1 MIHILIMTDHMD
13 ENRLGSRLRRY
24 TRVGTSL
31 GGLAVQLGANR
42 VLGTKLDQGK
52 HAAALK
58 DALGDLKGPLMKAAQ
73 LLASIPDALP
83 KEYSEDLRQ
92 LQSNAP
98 PMGWTFVK
106 RRMKS
111 ELGPDWQ
118 SKFTSFERDAAAAA
132 SLGQVHRAVLPDG
145 TDVACKLQ
153 YPDMSSAVEADLRQ
167 LAWAFGVYR
176 SYDKAIDPSGVFEE
190 LSARLREELDY
201 IREARHLRLYDEML
215 AQETVVHIPP
225 VHEEF
230 SSQRLLTMTWVNG
243 TPLMDFIRGGASVED
258 RETVAQNMFRAWYV
272 PFYNY
277 GVIHGDPH
285 FGNYTIRDD
294 LSINML
300 DFGCVRFFQAK
311 FVKGVIDLYEA
322 LQTGNDELAVSAYE
336 AWGFTDITRE
346 LIDVLHV
353 WAGFIFQPLLEDKPR
368 LISQTNTGEY
378 GAEVARNV
386 HQELKRVGGVKLP
399 REFVFMDR
407 AAIGLGSVFMHL
419 DAEINWHRMF
429 NELIHDFDID
439 TMIERQKTM
448 FGKHGQPMPEELD

>member
-1 MIHILIMTDHMD
+1 MTDRMD

-42 VLGTKLDQGK
+42 VLGTKLDQTR
-52 HAAALK
+52 HASALK

-83 KEYSEDLRQ
+83 KEYAEDLRQ

-106 RRMKS
+106 RRMKA
-111 ELGPDWQ
+111 ELGSDWQ
-118 SKFTSFERDAAAAA
+118 GRFAEFERDAAAAA
-132 SLGQVHRAVLPDG
+132 SLGQVHRAVLHDG
-145 TDVACKLQ
+145 TKVACKLQ

-167 LAWAFGVYR
+167 LAWAFGLYR

-201 IREARHLRLYDEML
+201 IREARHLGLYEEML
-215 AQETVVHIPP
+215 SAESEVHIPP
-225 VHEEF
+225 VHHDVSTE
-230 SSQRLLTMTWVNG
+230 RLLTMTWVEG
-243 TPLMDFIRGGASVED
+243 TPLMDFIRSEPSEEQ
-258 RETVAQNMFRAWYV
+258 RQTVARNMFRAWYV
-272 PFYNY
+272 PFYNF

-285 FGNYTIRDD
+285 FGNYSIRED

-300 DFGCVRFFQAK
+300 DFGCVRFFPAR

-322 LQTGNDELAVSAYE
+322 LQTGDEALAVSAYE
-336 AWGFTDITRE
+336 AWGFKDIRRE
-346 LIDVLHV
+346 LIDVLHM
-353 WAGFIFQPLLEDKPR
+353 WAGFIFSPLLEDKPR
-368 LISQTNTGEY
+368 LISETNTGEY
-378 GAEVARNV
+378 GAAVARDV

-407 AAIGLGSVFMHL
+407 AAVGLGSVFMHL
-419 DAEINWHRMF
+419 DAKMNWHQMF
-429 NELIHDFDID
+429 NELITDFDVD
-439 TMIERQKTM
+439 AMEARQAEL
-448 FGKHGQPMPEELD
+448 FGRHGQPMPSELD

>member
-1 MIHILIMTDHMD
+1 MTDRMD

-42 VLGTKLDQGK
+42 VLGTRLDQTR
-52 HAAALK
+52 HASALK

-83 KEYSEDLRQ
+83 KEYAEDLRQ

-111 ELGPDWQ
+111 ELGADWQ
-118 SKFTSFERDAAAAA
+118 GRFQAFEREAAAAA
-132 SLGQVHRAVLPDG
+132 SLGQVHRAVTPDG
-145 TDVACKLQ
+145 VTVACKLQ

-167 LAWAFGVYR
+167 LAWAFGIYQ
-176 SYDKAIDPSGVFEE
+176 SYDKAIDPSGVFDE

-201 IREARHLRLYDEML
+201 VREARHLRLYAEML
-215 AQETVVHIPP
+215 KDEAQVHIPP
-225 VHEEF
+225 VHDAL
-230 SSQRLLTMTWVNG
+230 STQRLLTMTWVQG
-243 TPLMDFIRGGASVED
+243 TPLMDFIRAEPSEEQ
-258 RETVAQNMFRAWYV
+258 RKTVAANMFRAWYV

-300 DFGCVRFFQAK
+300 DFGCVRFFPAS
-311 FVKGVIDLYEA
+311 FVKAVIDLYEA
-322 LQTGNDELAVSAYE
+322 LQTGDEALAVSAYE
-336 AWGFTDITRE
+336 AWGFSNLTHE
-346 LIDVLHV
+346 LVEILHI
-353 WAGFIFQPLLEDKPR
+353 WAGFIFQPLLEDKSR
-368 LISQTNTGEY
+368 LISTTNSGEY

-407 AAIGLGSVFMHL
+407 AAVGLGSVFMHL
-419 DAEINWHRMF
+419 NAEMNWHRMF
-429 NELIHDFDID
+429 QDLITDFDVEA
-439 TMIERQKTM
+439 MERRQQEM
-448 FGKHGQPMPEELD
+448 FGRFDQPMPHELD

>member
-1 MIHILIMTDHMD
+1 M
-13 ENRLGSRLRRY
+13 
-24 TRVGTSL
+24 

-42 VLGTKLDQGK
+42 VLGTRLDQTR
-52 HAAALK
+52 HASALK

-83 KEYSEDLRQ
+83 KEYAEDLRQ

-111 ELGPDWQ
+111 ELGADWQ
-118 SKFTSFERDAAAAA
+118 GRFQAFEREAAAAA
-132 SLGQVHRAVLPDG
+132 SLGQVHRAVTPDG
-145 TDVACKLQ
+145 VTVACKLQ

-167 LAWAFGVYR
+167 LAWAFGIYQ
-176 SYDKAIDPSGVFEE
+176 SYDKAIDPSGVFDE

-201 IREARHLRLYDEML
+201 VREARHLRLYAEML
-215 AQETVVHIPP
+215 KDEAQVHIPP
-225 VHEEF
+225 VHDAL
-230 SSQRLLTMTWVNG
+230 STQRLLTMTWVQG
-243 TPLMDFIRGGASVED
+243 TPLMDFIRAEPSEEQ
-258 RETVAQNMFRAWYV
+258 RKTVAANMFRAWYV

-300 DFGCVRFFQAK
+300 DFGCVRFFPAS
-311 FVKGVIDLYEA
+311 FVKAVIDLYEA
-322 LQTGNDELAVSAYE
+322 LQTGDEALAVSAYE
-336 AWGFTDITRE
+336 AWGFSNLTHE
-346 LIDVLHV
+346 LVEILHI
-353 WAGFIFQPLLEDKPR
+353 WAGFIFQPLLEDKSR
-368 LISQTNTGEY
+368 LISTTNSGEY

-407 AAIGLGSVFMHL
+407 AAVGLGSVFMHL
-419 DAEINWHRMF
+419 NAEMNWHRMF
-429 NELIHDFDID
+429 QDLITDFDVEA
-439 TMIERQKTM
+439 MERRQQEM
-448 FGKHGQPMPEELD
+448 FGRFDQPMPHELD

>member
-1 MIHILIMTDHMD
+1 MD

-31 GGLAVQLGANR
+31 GGLAMQLGANR
-42 VLGTKLDQGK
+42 VLGTKLNQGK

-83 KEYSEDLRQ
+83 KEYAEDLRQ

-111 ELGPDWQ
+111 EMGSDWQ
-118 SKFTSFERDAAAAA
+118 AKFQSFERDAAAAA

-167 LAWAFGVYR
+167 LAWAFGLYR
-176 SYDKAIDPSGVFEE
+176 SYDKAIDPSGVFVE

-201 IREARHLRLYDEML
+201 VREARHLRLYDEML
-215 AQETVVHIPP
+215 QDEPVVHVPP

-230 SSQRLLTMTWVNG
+230 STERLLTMTWVHG
-243 TPLMDFIRGGASVED
+243 TPLINFIRGGASEED
-258 RETVAQNMFRAWYV
+258 RKTVAQNMFRAWYV

-322 LQTGNDELAVSAYE
+322 LQTGDDELAVSAYE
-336 AWGFTDITRE
+336 AWGFTDITRD

-429 NELIHDFDID
+429 NELIHDFDVDKMID
-439 TMIERQKTM
+439 RQKRL
-448 FGKHGQPMPEELD
+448 FDKHGQPMPEELD

>member
-1 MIHILIMTDHMD
+1 MTDQMD

-83 KEYSEDLRQ
+83 KEYAEDLRQ

-111 ELGPDWQ
+111 ELGSDWQ

-215 AQETVVHIPP
+215 AQEPSVHIPP

-230 SSQRLLTMTWVNG
+230 SSQRLLTMTWVHG
-243 TPLMDFIRGGASVED
+243 TPLIDFIRGGASMQD

-285 FGNYTIRDD
+285 FGNYTIRED
-294 LSINML
+294 LGINML

-322 LQTGNDELAVSAYE
+322 LQTGDDDLAVSAYE
-336 AWGFTDITRE
+336 AWGFTDINRE

-353 WAGFIFQPLLEDKPR
+353 WASFIFQPLLEDKPR
-368 LISQTNTGEY
+368 LISESNTGEY

-407 AAIGLGSVFMHL
+407 AAIGLGSVFLHL

-439 TMIERQKTM
+439 AMIERQRTL

>member
-1 MIHILIMTDHMD
+1 MTDRMD

-83 KEYSEDLRQ
+83 KEYAEDLRQ

-111 ELGPDWQ
+111 ELGSDWQ
-118 SKFTSFERDAAAAA
+118 DRFQSFDREAAAAA

-145 TDVACKLQ
+145 TKVACKLQ

-201 IREARHLRLYDEML
+201 IREARHLRLYAEML
-215 AQETVVHIPP
+215 ENESAVHVPP
-225 VHEEF
+225 VHEDF
-230 SSQRLLTMTWVNG
+230 SSERLLTMTWVKG
-243 TPLMDFIRGGASVED
+243 TPLMDFIRGGASTED
-258 RETVAQNMFRAWYV
+258 RITVAKNMFRAWYV

-322 LQTGNDELAVSAYE
+322 LQSGDDELAVSAYE
-336 AWGFTDITRE
+336 AWGFTNITRE

-368 LISQTNTGEY
+368 LITQTNTGEY

-429 NELIHDFDID
+429 NELIHDFDVNAMID
-439 TMIERQKTM
+439 RQQAL

>member
-1 MIHILIMTDHMD
+1 MTDRMD

-52 HAAALK
+52 HASALK

-83 KEYSEDLRQ
+83 KEYAEDLRQ

-111 ELGPDWQ
+111 ELGSDWQ
-118 SKFTSFERDAAAAA
+118 SKFEHFERDAAAAA
-132 SLGQVHRAVLPDG
+132 SLGQVHRAITPDG
-145 TDVACKLQ
+145 TTVACKLQ

-167 LAWAFGVYR
+167 LAWAFGIYQ
-176 SYDKAIDPSGVFEE
+176 SYDKAIDPSGVFDE

-201 IREARHLRLYDEML
+201 VREARHLRLYAEILKDEP
-215 AQETVVHIPP
+215 QVHIPP
-225 VHEEF
+225 VHDEF
-230 SSQRLLTMTWVNG
+230 STERLLTMTWVEG
-243 TPLMDFIRGGASVED
+243 TPLMDFIRSEPSEED
-258 RETVAQNMFRAWYV
+258 RKTVAANMFRAWYV

-300 DFGCVRFFQAK
+300 DFGCVRFFPAR
-311 FVKGVIDLYEA
+311 FVKAVIDLYEA
-322 LQTGNDELAVSAYE
+322 LQTGDEALAISAYE
-336 AWGFTDITRE
+336 AWGFSNLSRE
-346 LIDVLHV
+346 LVDILHI
-353 WAGFIFQPLLEDKPR
+353 WAGFIFQPLLEDKSR
-368 LISQTNTGEY
+368 LISETNSGEY

-407 AAIGLGSVFMHL
+407 AAVGLGSVFMHL
-419 DAEINWHRMF
+419 NAEMNWHRMF
-429 NELIHDFDID
+429 KDLITDFDVD
-439 TMIERQKTM
+439 AMERRQQEM
-448 FGKHGQPMPEELD
+448 FGKFGQPMPDELD